1 LPYASHA
8 ASSIPSLVDAQ
19 GPRQA
24 SISSTTDSS
33 FVPILLHLR
42 TPVLVA
48 VGAAQ
53 VVSLPVV
60 AFPTAGYL
68 LYGSV
73 DFFLGTTMGLVAVV
87 GVVVGARIAH
97 AAPAAMLRRVVATA
111 LLCVGLLI
119 AALTVWGPPVGDAA
133 ETGAAKPAG
142 PDSGRVCI
150 SQAE

>member
-1 LPYASHA
+1 MVLTGA
-8 ASSIPSLVDAQ
+8 DALLRSPV
-19 GPRQA
+19 GRTRRFGAPTLLA
-24 SISSTTDSS
+24 VGAFVGFGSALMGTGGAVL

-48 VGAAQ
+48 AGAAQ

-60 AFPTAGYL
+60 AFPTADYL

-73 DFFLGTTMGLVAVV
+73 DFVLGTTMGLVAVV

-97 AAPAAMLRRVVATA
+97 AAPAATLRRVVATA

-119 AALTVWGPPVGDAA
+119 AARASKVSSARA
-133 ETGAAKPAG
+133 
-142 PDSGRVCI
+142 
-150 SQAE
+150 

>member
-1 LPYASHA
+1 
-8 ASSIPSLVDAQ
+8 
-19 GPRQA
+19 
-24 SISSTTDSS
+24 
-33 FVPILLHLR
+33 LLHLR

-97 AAPAAMLRRVVATA
+97 AAPAATLRRVVATA

-119 AALTVWGPPVGDAA
+119 AALTVWGPVGDDA
-133 ETGAAKPAG
+133 ETGTAKPAG